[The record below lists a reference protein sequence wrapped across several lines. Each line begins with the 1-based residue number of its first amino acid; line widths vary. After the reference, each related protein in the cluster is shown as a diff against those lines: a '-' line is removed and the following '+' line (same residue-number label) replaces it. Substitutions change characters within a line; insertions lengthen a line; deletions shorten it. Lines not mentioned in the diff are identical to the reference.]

1 MQDRA
6 YFVHQ
11 PRRIEDLYGPRPLE
25 AYTPYRV
32 IGTVELSQMAYE
44 NFITDLLADRAF
56 LENAAA
62 LCRTGPP
69 VWDCVLVRQRRG
81 SGGVLVV
88 PDGPFVEWAA
98 LWVPL

>member
-44 NFITDLLADRAF
+44 NFITDLLAERDRRSGTACWCVSG
-56 LENAAA
+56 EAPAACWWSPTA
-62 LCRTGPP
+62 
-69 VWDCVLVRQRRG
+69 
-81 SGGVLVV
+81 
-88 PDGPFVEWAA
+88 
-98 LWVPL
+98 PL

>member
-32 IGTVELSQMAYE
+32 IGTVELSQMA
-44 NFITDLLADRAF
+44 
-56 LENAAA
+56 AA
-62 LCRTGPP
+62 LCRAGPP